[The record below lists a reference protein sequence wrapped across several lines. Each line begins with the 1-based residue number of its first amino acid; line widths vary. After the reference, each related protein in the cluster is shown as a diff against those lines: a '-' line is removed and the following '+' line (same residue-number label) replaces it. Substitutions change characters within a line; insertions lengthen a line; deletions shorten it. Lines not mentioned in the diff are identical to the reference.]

1 MIFSGELFFYPSKNY
16 LFIYTQLFEN
26 LKGRI
31 LKSITA
37 WSEMGQQTAQL
48 EKDCVIVQI
57 VLLSSFFFSFYFLNA
72 LQSDNNNNRDYVL
85 EDKYVL
91 GPSQSSF

>member
-1 MIFSGELFFYPSKNY
+1 VIFSGELFFYPSKNY

-26 LKGRI
+26 LKARI

-72 LQSDNNNNRDYVL
+72 LQSDNNSNRVYVPG
-85 EDKYVL
+85 DKYVL
-91 GPSQSSF
+91 NPSQSSF